1 MTNNIRI
8 KPVAVATTPRAG
20 MSLGTDYFG
29 IDGPS
34 CAEWAKDSIKK
45 SHEEGVTFKHAINPS
60 VEHTVTVPMETMND
74 WRRRIETLRAEVN
87 AHGLKFEA
95 VISNPSQLEGWDN
108 APSRKAKLITSLAEM
123 DELLSRQPRKW
134 TPPSADFV
142 MTELRDPDSMLN
154 QGLADALDA
163 KELER
168 QTYGTWPTLTEQE
181 IDTLLAEIAEKQ
193 EAEPLKQITINPMVL
208 EFGEPGSPMRMVQA
222 KKWLAENVAK
232 SPSPND
238 VEDKC
243 FPYLQEDVYIPSC
256 QIVGKGVTDSCKHLI
271 GRLDYCHECEHE
283 YDEPIDLSEE
293 SI

>member
-1 MTNNIRI
+1 MKCAKAAASGGNSIRL
-8 KPVAVATTPRAG
+8 KPIAVATTPRAG

-34 CAEWAKDSIKK
+34 CAEWVKDSIKK

-60 VEHTVTVPMETMND
+60 VEHTVTVTRSQMREWQN
-74 WRRRIETLRAEVN
+74 RIDQLRAEVN

-95 VISNPSQLEGWDN
+95 VISNPSPL
-108 APSRKAKLITSLAEM
+108 TSLAEKPQ
-123 DELLSRQPRKW
+123 LKKW
-134 TPPSADFV
+134 VPPSADIV
-142 MTELRDPDSMLN
+142 MTELEDPDSMLN

-168 QTYGTWPTLTEQE
+168 QTFGTWPTLTEQE

-193 EAEPLKQITINPMVL
+193 EAEPLKQIAINPMVL

-222 KKWLAENVAK
+222 QKWLAENVAK
-232 SPSPND
+232 NPSPND

-283 YDEPIDLSEE
+283 HDDPIDLSEE